1 MVIAVVVLVVV
12 VGSDRLRVNP
22 RPDRENSV
30 PRRACSLLYIDYRYI
45 DILNTK
51 HIDKKRDTCIHRYAW
66 CFIARATMRAR
77 SHYIF
82 LVAFGR
88 ERKKMLAC
96 DFSYQVVKSSS
107 ITVIKSW
114 YSYYT

>member
-30 PRRACSLLYIDYRYI
+30 PRRACFLLYIDYRYI

-51 HIDKKRDTCIHRYAW
+51 HIDKKRDTCIHRSRVVLHGSRVVLHSTRHNASEEPIHLPCGVW
-66 CFIARATMRAR
+66 P
-77 SHYIF
+77 
-82 LVAFGR
+82 
-88 ERKKMLAC
+88 RKKKCSHVTSAT
-96 DFSYQVVKSSS
+96 KS
-107 ITVIKSW
+107 
-114 YSYYT
+114 

>member
-51 HIDKKRDTCIHRYAW
+51 HIDKKRDTCIHRS
-66 CFIARATMRAR
+66 RVVPHR
-77 SHYIF
+77 SRVVLHSTRHNASEEPIH
-82 LVAFGR
+82 LPCGVWP
-88 ERKKMLAC
+88 RKKKDARM
-96 DFSYQVVKSSS
+96 
-107 ITVIKSW
+107 
-114 YSYYT
+114 